1 MSLDVA
7 GYLKMARGQTIPPL
21 LLEVVFRSGK
31 SYFIKHVLDYF
42 DSEGLFALQV
52 WDLRAL
58 TPEEHPQ
65 LLEALS
71 AHQKRDAWSG
81 YKKFQPKLDE
91 ATLWLHVQDVEQ
103 LVEWHDRY
111 WPTRTSEASDEP
123 GPIGF
128 RNPGKLP

>member
-31 SYFIKHVLDYF
+31 SYFIKQVLDHF
-42 DSEGLFALQV
+42 DAEGLFALRV

-58 TPEEHPQ
+58 APEEYPQ
-65 LLEALS
+65 LLEALN
-71 AHQKRDAWSG
+71 AHPERDAWSG
-81 YKKFQPKLDE
+81 YKTFQSRLDE

-111 WPTRTSEASDEP
+111 WPTRAPESSGEP

-128 RNPGKLP
+128 RNPGTLP